1 MYIFKFKAKMEN
13 GISMFLS
20 FLFLFIFR
28 VFPGRWLGPWT
39 GCRALEAAAAASP
52 LPLLGFKIQVLG
64 GTGGGAPALA
74 IDKFLHYFEDGDNSK
89 DAEGTNNE
97 ENREREGLRNQK
109 EGFLLLI
116 PLVLGVGKV
125 RI

>member
-1 MYIFKFKAKMEN
+1 MYIFKFKAKM
-13 GISMFLS
+13 GFIFYLFFLY
-20 FLFLFIFR
+20 IFR

-39 GCRALEAAAAASP
+39 GCRALEAAATASP
-52 LPLLGFKIQVLG
+52 LPLLGFKIEVLG

-89 DAEGTNNE
+89 DAEGTDNE